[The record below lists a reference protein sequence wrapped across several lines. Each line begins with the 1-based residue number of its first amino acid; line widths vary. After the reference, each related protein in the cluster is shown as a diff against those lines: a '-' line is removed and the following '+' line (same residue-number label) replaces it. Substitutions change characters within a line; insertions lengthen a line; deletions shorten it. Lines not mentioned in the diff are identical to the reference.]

1 MANSAINL
9 ASLDFD
15 TLKQNLKFYLQNQ
28 SAFKDYNYEG
38 SNINVMLDV
47 LTYNSYLNSFYLNM
61 IASEMFLD
69 TAQKLDSVVS
79 HAKELNYLPRSAR
92 SSKAI
97 VSFTTDTTGV
107 SNPFIIPKGSIF
119 SGLNSNG
126 SYTFTTK
133 EERSFIS
140 TNSTYAIANLE
151 IYEGS
156 YNKDTFLVDD
166 SYENQKFVLST
177 AKIDTTDIE
186 IIVSEN
192 NGQTNTTFTQVDTLF
207 DINSNSAIYFLQ
219 ASSNSKYE
227 LIFGDNVFGRK
238 PQNGAVITAN
248 YRVSE
253 GSDSNGVAAFN
264 IQQDLGLDNLGI
276 ALISEITVNSESVY
290 GANAESLESIR
301 YNAPRHYQTQGRCIT
316 VNDYETTILQNF
328 PEIQY
333 VSVFGGTVTNTSVE
347 YGKVYISPSTY
358 SGAVLT
364 TNRKQEIETYVNNLS
379 TVGISA
385 KVRDP
390 DYLSIKLS
398 SKIHVNF
405 KNTASPAALII
416 SKATA
421 AVKNY
426 NQNSLLNFNTAFR
439 MSKLEQK
446 INECDDGILSNET
459 TSQLFKTF
467 SPPLDKLYAIVCNL
481 SNPIKKGT
489 VTSSEF
495 ISLGK
500 TYVFSDYLEGID
512 QGTGKVYAVEQNPNL
527 TTITYSEVGTVNYLT
542 GAININQLTYHD
554 IGSGVEILATPTNQ
568 DVYCYDNTI
577 ISIDTISGLS
587 FNVVSE

>member
-28 SAFKDYNYEG
+28 SVFKDYNYEG

-140 TNSTYAIANLE
+140 TNSTYAISNLE

-264 IQQDLGLDNLGI
+264 IQQDLGLDN
-276 ALISEITVNSESVY
+276 
-290 GANAESLESIR
+290 
-301 YNAPRHYQTQGRCIT
+301 
-316 VNDYETTILQNF
+316 
-328 PEIQY
+328 
-333 VSVFGGTVTNTSVE
+333 
-347 YGKVYISPSTY
+347 
-358 SGAVLT
+358 
-364 TNRKQEIETYVNNLS
+364 
-379 TVGISA
+379 
-385 KVRDP
+385 
-390 DYLSIKLS
+390 
-398 SKIHVNF
+398 
-405 KNTASPAALII
+405 
-416 SKATA
+416 
-421 AVKNY
+421 
-426 NQNSLLNFNTAFR
+426 
-439 MSKLEQK
+439 
-446 INECDDGILSNET
+446 
-459 TSQLFKTF
+459 
-467 SPPLDKLYAIVCNL
+467 
-481 SNPIKKGT
+481 
-489 VTSSEF
+489 
-495 ISLGK
+495 
-500 TYVFSDYLEGID
+500 
-512 QGTGKVYAVEQNPNL
+512 
-527 TTITYSEVGTVNYLT
+527 
-542 GAININQLTYHD
+542 
-554 IGSGVEILATPTNQ
+554 
-568 DVYCYDNTI
+568 
-577 ISIDTISGLS
+577 
-587 FNVVSE
+587 